1 MMEPPLIAD
10 ENRLL
15 SPSEV
20 AALLDVKITTLEKW
34 RETGRVDLP
43 FVKLGAKAIKYR
55 YQDVVAFINARVATS
70 TAHARLLQA
79 GKAKS
84 AA

>member
-1 MMEPPLIAD
+1 MLAD

-15 SPSEV
+15 SPPDV
-20 AALLDVKITTLEKW
+20 AALLDVKTATLEKW

-55 YQDVVAFINARVATS
+55 YRDVVAFIDARVATS
-70 TAHARLLQA
+70 TAAARLLNGMPA
-79 GKAKS
+79 EATP
-84 AA
+84 

>member
-1 MMEPPLIAD
+1 MLTD

-15 SPSEV
+15 SPRDV
-20 AALLDVKITTLEKW
+20 AALLDVKTTTLEKW

-55 YQDVVAFINARVATS
+55 YRDVVAFIETRVATS
-70 TAHARLLQA
+70 TAHARLLNVA
-79 GKAKS
+79 SEPAS
-84 AA
+84 